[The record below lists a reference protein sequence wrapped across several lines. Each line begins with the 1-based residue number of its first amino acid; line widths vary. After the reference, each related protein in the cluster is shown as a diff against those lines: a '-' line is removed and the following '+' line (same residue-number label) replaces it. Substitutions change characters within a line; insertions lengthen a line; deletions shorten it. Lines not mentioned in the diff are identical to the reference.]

1 MRKVRA
7 LIGQP
12 VVVNH
17 RRIGRVVQVELNSEL
32 TELTGLWVDEGILG
46 TRFIPS
52 ESLAMLGKVAVMAD
66 ERGKRKRCK
75 SPALFRRAVGTD
87 GSRLGA
93 ITGAEIDELSFR
105 VNALELSFGLWE
117 DLLIG
122 RRAIRQFTLNR
133 ETGDVLIDTAES
145 EKEEDHHEKRND
157 QGTDH
162 RRGDRRLGG
171 DDVRRH
177 ELAVCPADEP
187 ADEKDRPVDRQQD
200 G

>member
-1 MRKVRA
+1 MRKIRA

-12 VVVNH
+12 VVVNN
-17 RRIGRVVQVELNSEL
+17 RRVGRVVQPELSPEL

-66 ERGKRKRCK
+66 ERGKRKKCK
-75 SPALFRRAVGTD
+75 SAALFRRAVGTD

-105 VNALELSFGLWE
+105 VEALELSFGLWE

-122 RRAIRQFTLNR
+122 RRRIRQFTLNR
-133 ETGDVLIDTAES
+133 ETGDVLIDIAES
-145 EKEEDHHEKRND
+145 EKEETHHEKRND
-157 QGTDH
+157 QGPDY
-162 RRGDRRLGG
+162 RSGDRRLGC
-171 DDVRRH
+171 DDVRHH
-177 ELAVCPADEP
+177 ELAVCPSDEP
-187 ADEKDRPVDRQQD
+187 ASEKDRPVDRQQD